1 MDFNFALLLI
11 TRSILGLAQIYP
23 YGYSWFHSEKL
34 ANYTSRDVS
43 IRIRLRKVE
52 YLTQISVAYDREIF
66 LLQNYGGVSKSFSKN
81 IEVMLERKELGIE
94 PLLTFSRSNNRHII
108 ESAINESYFLKP
120 ARKFLQPRNSLE
132 TLITYGPI
140 RTWSSFFAGGNNP
153 VESAD
158 IGHATYYRPQK
169 YDFKKVKK
177 LAVTIHD
184 FIPEYLNWNGIRNP
198 HIGKSQL
205 IKKADLVV
213 CISETTRDLMY
224 ERYGL
229 IHDNVVVVPH
239 GADIVSR
246 NYEKGEVFPILY
258 VGHRKGYK
266 NFDILVSALTSLR
279 NVRPFKLWIAGPPLD
294 DLEIFNL
301 NSKLGVNW
309 ISFEYPSDQEI
320 KNLYSKAAVH
330 CVTSRMEGFGMTAIE
345 SVGAGCPVIASD
357 IPIFRETLRGNGI
370 LFNPD
375 NPEELENMLSQLM
388 TDQAHYD
395 SIENNLVN
403 VREQYSW
410 NSVTPKLTEAYR
422 KLV

>member
-1 MDFNFALLLI
+1 
-11 TRSILGLAQIYP
+11 
-23 YGYSWFHSEKL
+23 
-34 ANYTSRDVS
+34 
-43 IRIRLRKVE
+43 LRE
-52 YLTQISVAYDREIF
+52 ISVAYDREIF
-66 LLQNYGGVSKSFSKN
+66 LLQKFGGVSKSFSKN
-81 IEVMLERKELGIE
+81 IEVMLQSKELGIQ
-94 PLLTFSRSNNRHII
+94 PLLTFSRSSNQH
-108 ESAINESYFLKP
+108 INESPINQNRLLKP
-120 ARKFLQPRNSLE
+120 ARNFLQPRNSLD

-140 RTWSSFFAGGNNP
+140 RSWSSFYAGGANP
-153 VESAD
+153 IKRAD

-169 YDFKKVKK
+169 YDFKEIKR

-184 FIPEYLNWNGIRNP
+184 FIPEHLNWNGIRNP

-205 IKKADLVV
+205 IRKADLVV
-213 CISETTRDLMY
+213 CISETTRDLLY

-229 IHDNVVVVPH
+229 IHENVVVVPH
-239 GADIVSR
+239 GTDIVSR

-258 VGHRKGYK
+258 IGHRKGYK
-266 NFDILVSALTSLR
+266 NFDLLVSALTNLR

-294 DLEIFNL
+294 DLEISSLNL
-301 NSKLGVNW
+301 KLGGNW
-309 ISFEYPSDQEI
+309 SLFENPSDEEI

-370 LFNPD
+370 LVDPENS
-375 NPEELENMLSQLM
+375 EELENALSLLM
-388 TDQAHYD
+388 TDQTHYD
-395 SIENNLVN
+395 SIENNLIN

-422 KLV
+422 RLI